1 MKLQSQL
8 NRRIGETVYR
18 KWYIHLRNKDVAE
31 LGWERGQKLD
41 YTLSGDILIIRP
53 GNQPAGA
60 TPIDRASRTNRTP
73 DKSR

>member
-31 LGWERGQKLD
+31 LGWEMGKGAEAGLHLERRHPD
-41 YTLSGDILIIRP
+41 HTAR
-53 GNQPAGA
+53 QPAGRCD
-60 TPIDRASRTNRTP
+60 PNRSCEQ
-73 DKSR
+73 DE